1 MENNLPKI
9 YSKQSILGFSIFFST
24 LFGGVMLY
32 KNLIE
37 TKKKTE
43 AYIVLGFSVVLTVI
57 QVVLEMMLENPKTS
71 YAYLWGLVGGYILAY
86 YFFPKYFPNEEQYHK
101 KSIWIPL
108 IIGILISAVFIA
120 LIIYG
125 GSIENE

>member
-1 MENNLPKI
+1 MENNLPQI
-9 YSKQSILGFSIFFST
+9 YSKRSIFGFSIFFST

-32 KNLIE
+32 KSLIDAR
-37 TKKKTE
+37 KKSG

-57 QVVLEMMLENPKTS
+57 QVVVGMMLDNPKSS
-71 YAYLWGLVGGYILAY
+71 YAYLWGFVGGYILAY

-120 LIIYG
+120 LLFM
-125 GSIENE
+125 EDQ

>member
-1 MENNLPKI
+1 MEDRLSKI
-9 YSKQSILGFSIFFST
+9 YSKRSVLGFSIFFST

-43 AYIVLGFSVVLTVI
+43 AYTVLGFSVILTTVQVI
-57 QVVLEMMLENPKTS
+57 VGMMLDNPKSS
-71 YAYLWGLVGGYILAY
+71 YAYLWGFVGGYILAN

-108 IIGILISAVFIA
+108 IIGILLSAVFIA

-125 GSIENE
+125 GSIESQ